1 MMKED
6 VWVGCFV
13 YEVGLHHLEFSQ
25 LHAYATVHIF
35 YCSFIFKEYFLFSIK
50 LIKSEYFN

>member
-25 LHAYATVHIF
+25 LHAYATVHICFFFISFLKNTF
-35 YCSFIFKEYFLFSIK
+35 YLA
-50 LIKSEYFN
+50 LN